1 MSGDTSTLKQQLQA
15 DLNAAMK
22 SGDEITK
29 ATLRMAL
36 TAITNEEVSGKQ
48 ARELSDDEV
57 VTVLVREGKKRKESA
72 TAYDDANRP
81 ELAARERAELVVLE
95 RYLPQQL
102 DEAELNALIDA
113 AIADAA
119 AEGHTGMRAMGQIM
133 KSLQPQIAGRADGSA
148 VAATINAR
156 LQD

>member
-119 AEGHTGMRAMGQIM
+119 AAGQTGMRAMGQIM

-148 VAATINAR
+148 VAATIKAR